1 MDKKA
6 TILSLKN
13 QDERIVQLIYKEH
26 KPKFENWLK
35 GRYKIGSAED
45 CSEIY
50 QRSFTVLFFNIK
62 RGKLNDLEAS
72 LETYLFGIGK
82 MILKEWWREKG
93 KTKEHI
99 SFEDDK
105 NLIDLELFSTVFEKN
120 DVDENLR
127 TSLAM
132 ALEKMGEPCK
142 TILKL
147 FYWEKNSMEAIAN
160 KTGYKNEQGAKKK
173 KYLCISKLRELMKK

>member
-6 TILSLKN
+6 TISAIKN
-13 QDERIVQLIYKEH
+13 QDERIVQSVYKNF

-35 GRYKIGSAED
+35 GRYKIGNPED

-50 QRSFTVLFFNIK
+50 QRSFTVLYFNIK
-62 RGKLNDLEAS
+62 KGKLNDLEAS

-82 MILKEWWREKG
+82 MVLKEWWRENNNQQANLTLEAEEG
-93 KTKEHI
+93 LEHVDLFTTL
-99 SFEDDK
+99 FEEDRVDDG
-105 NLIDLELFSTVFEKN
+105 
-120 DVDENLR
+120 LR
-127 TSLAM
+127 RRLLK
-132 ALEKMGEPCK
+132 ALNTLGEPCQ

-147 FYWEKNSMEAIAN
+147 FYWERNSMEAIAQ

-173 KYLCISKLRELMKK
+173 KYLCLNKLKELMKK